1 VLHKCI
7 GILACY
13 SYKTVSVKLF
23 QAKYILYLW
32 VVGANY
38 EASCSLSNNHKG
50 DASSLCMEVCNRRH
64 SEASWRD
71 RTHKEET
78 HIWRLAS
85 RVADILWLA
94 SRVDDVQRLASRVA
108 GLQRLASRGL

>member
-13 SYKTVSVKLF
+13 SYKTVSVKLT

-38 EASCSLSNNHKG
+38 EASCSLSNNHKR
-50 DASSLCMEVCNRRH
+50 DASSLCMEVCNT
-64 SEASWRD
+64 SWALAHFFEVRYPLPTQFFPLD
-71 RTHKEET
+71 R
-78 HIWRLAS
+78 
-85 RVADILWLA
+85 
-94 SRVDDVQRLASRVA
+94 
-108 GLQRLASRGL
+108 